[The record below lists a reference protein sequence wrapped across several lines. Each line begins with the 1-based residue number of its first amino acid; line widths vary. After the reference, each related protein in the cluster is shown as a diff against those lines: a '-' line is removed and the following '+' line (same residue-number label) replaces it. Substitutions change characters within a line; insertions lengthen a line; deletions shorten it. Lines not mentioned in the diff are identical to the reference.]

1 MLLCIL
7 LEMLYS
13 TIQQWL
19 ESAVE
24 KLLVNAENDNFSNMY
39 ADVLFLLGSL
49 VSLLLDFKLQKAVH
63 WIWCLK
69 ILT

>member
-1 MLLCIL
+1 
-7 LEMLYS
+7 MLYS

-24 KLLVNAENDNFSNMY
+24 KLLVNAENDNFSNIY
-39 ADVLFLLGSL
+39 ADVVFLLGSL
-49 VSLLLDFKLQKAVH
+49 MSLLLDFKHQKAIH
-63 WIWCLK
+63 LIWCLK